1 MAKSSKRKS
10 SKRKESHF
18 TWPDGVVLAG
28 SALML
33 PVAIYEGN
41 WFFISLGVA
50 FAATIGVRVWVTHWL
65 VKKHPT
71 KK

>member
-1 MAKSSKRKS
+1 MAKPSKS
-10 SKRKESHF
+10 KESHF

-41 WFFISLGVA
+41 WFFITLGVA
-50 FAATIGVRVWVTHWL
+50 FAAVIGVRVGVTLWL
-65 VKKHPT
+65 VRRHQTRK
-71 KK
+71 